1 MISTEIAIIGGGLT
15 GGSIAYHLARDG
27 YKVVVIERR
36 GIAGEASGVNAGSI
50 GSIGLGLKT
59 DLTSTLQM
67 GSLQILSELQ
77 SNDGLDIE
85 FKQSG
90 GLQAIHTMGEYDFAK
105 EYVSQLKNNG
115 YSLELLTSREAKGL
129 EPEVSIELP
138 GYIYSPLH
146 AQVNPQKLTLA
157 LATKSTEYGA
167 IILTG
172 EELKTIHLNGID
184 AYHLETQR
192 SKISCDILVI
202 AAGAWSKSIGRM
214 LSLNIPIIPVQGQMW
229 AIKSPLIELSH
240 VISSLE
246 SYHYW
251 HNHTGN
257 TRKSP
262 PNLTHIEGERVTRH
276 LYGRQTRSG
285 EIIFGGDRR
294 SIGFNKMPDYS
305 GIKTN
310 KGHATQVIPSLKH
323 HSISRTWTGLMPFT
337 LDGIPIIGKITG
349 AKNLYINTGLGPNG
363 LGQGTMAGKLLSD
376 IILTGRAP
384 SILAEADPDRCI
396 TLLNN

>member
-1 MISTEIAIIGGGLT
+1 MVSTEIVVIGGGLT
-15 GGSIAYHLARDG
+15 GSSIAYHLARDG

-36 GIAGEASGVNAGSI
+36 GIASEASGVNAGSI
-50 GSIGLGLKT
+50 GSIGQGLKA

-67 GSLQILSELQ
+67 GSVKILSELQ
-77 SNDGLDIE
+77 SNYGLDIE
-85 FKQSG
+85 FKQCG
-90 GLQAIHTMGEYDFAK
+90 GLQAIHTMDEYDFAK

-157 LATKSTEYGA
+157 LATKSAEYGA
-167 IILTG
+167 TILTG
-172 EELKTIHLNGID
+172 EELKSIHLSGID
-184 AYHLETQR
+184 TYHLETQR
-192 SKISCDILVI
+192 SKISCDILII

-214 LSLNIPIIPVQGQMW
+214 MSLNIPVIPVQGQMW
-229 AIKSPLIELSH
+229 AVESSKIHLSH

-251 HNHTGN
+251 HNHPGN
-257 TRKSP
+257 TSP
-262 PNLTHIEGERVTRH
+262 PNLTHIAGERVTRH

-285 EIIFGGDRR
+285 EIIFGGDRQ
-294 SIGFNKMPDYS
+294 SIGFNKVPICL
-305 GIKTN
+305 GVKAN
-310 KGHATQVIPSLKH
+310 KDHATQVIPSLKH
-323 HSISRTWTGLMPFT
+323 YRISRTWAGLMPFIM
-337 LDGIPIIGKITG
+337 DGIPIIGKIAQ

-363 LGQGTMAGKLLSD
+363 LGQGTMAGKLMSD
-376 IILTGRAP
+376 IILTGRSP
-384 SILAEADPDRCI
+384 KILSSASPDRCI